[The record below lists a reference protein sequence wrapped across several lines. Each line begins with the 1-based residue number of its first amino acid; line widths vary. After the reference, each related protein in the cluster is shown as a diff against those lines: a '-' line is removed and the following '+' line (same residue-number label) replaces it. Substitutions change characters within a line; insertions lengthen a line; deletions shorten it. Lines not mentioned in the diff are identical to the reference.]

1 MAVGMKP
8 GKVEAAWNG
17 VLIPLRVSGTKSW
30 VELQVSGA
38 TILKEAGCDGAISCT
53 VYIKN
58 CFCICSQMPFPIPY
72 MPISVFGLT
81 NDNATTLV
89 P

>member
-53 VYIKN
+53 VYIKKLFLYLQPN
-58 CFCICSQMPFPIPY
+58 AISDPIHAYICLWF
-72 MPISVFGLT
+72 
-81 NDNATTLV
+81 DK
-89 P
+89 